1 MRDYAGRR
9 YWDERSCGRGKV
21 ILYIKNRAVQ
31 GLSALI
37 PHGIFRGRDKTHCP
51 HRFLRFVLLLCI
63 EGEQAHA
70 LCIELFNVG
79 DFVAVIVGIADQRS
93 AVI

>member
-1 MRDYAGRR
+1 MPDEGAEMSGAADGVSYIVYKKPCGTRLVCTYTARDFSG
-9 YWDERSCGRGKV
+9 DG
-21 ILYIKNRAVQ
+21 IKHIARTV
-31 GLSALI
+31 
-37 PHGIFRGRDKTHCP
+37 FC
-51 HRFLRFVLLLCI
+51 VLLLCI

-70 LCIELFNVG
+70 PGIELFNVG

>member
-1 MRDYAGRR
+1 M
-9 YWDERSCGRGKV
+9 
-21 ILYIKNRAVQ
+21 YIKTVRYKACLHLYRT
-31 GLSALI
+31 GFFGD
-37 PHGIFRGRDKTHCP
+37 GIKHIARTVFC
-51 HRFLRFVLLLCI
+51 VLLLCI

-70 LCIELFNVG
+70 PGIELFNVG